1 VAPLLPLAFTI
12 SRTLSRRLQEAGVSA
27 AVLGALVLIW
37 GSATILRAMASR
49 NGVQRPERT
58 RERIF
63 TLIGFVLVGGG
74 FALQFMANLTR
85 IFR

>member
-1 VAPLLPLAFTI
+1 M
-12 SRTLSRRLQEAGVSA
+12 GA

-49 NGVQRPERT
+49 NGAQRTERS
-58 RERIF
+58 RERVA

-74 FALQFMANLTR
+74 FVLQFMANLTR